1 MSRPA
6 KIATALVAIAL
17 IYPAATWFSGQR
29 IQAVLDEH
37 YADMTSHPS
46 LKVSERTYERG
57 VFSSTEKVSFEMAM
71 PVAAEDGTVQ
81 AGEPLRMT
89 ISSRIQHGPVPGFE
103 TLAAAMLDS
112 EVVLEGEVGA
122 ALRESLGGKAPL
134 VARTVVKF
142 DGGGHSAMTSPA
154 FELAVPNGTGQALR
168 IGFSGLK
175 ADIDFSAGMRS
186 YTMKGT
192 ADGLSMED
200 PDMLIKLSGLVFD
213 ADQHRLFDDEAWLY
227 AGKQRATVASMKA
240 EAKEEGELG
249 DTRFELERLSYDI
262 DMPGK
267 GEYLDI
273 KALMGTE
280 VLRVADVDYGPAHYD
295 FSIKHLH
302 GRTLM
307 DLYRKLLEISGDPAQ
322 LAQQTEDPAALFAP
336 LAGPAMT
343 LLAHDPEFSI
353 DRISFTS
360 PHGTAALSA
369 EVSLKGVQPDELSN
383 PLMLLAKLR
392 ASADLSVPQ
401 GLLLAF
407 ASNEAEDPEE
417 ADLAAAQLQQQL
429 ELLEAQGYLQ
439 RQGDQVKTSAAFS
452 QGQLTVNGRPF
463 NPLAMGGR

>member
-1 MSRPA
+1 MSRPT
-6 KIATALVAIAL
+6 KIVIALAAVAL
-17 IYPAATWFSGQR
+17 IYPAATWYSGLR
-29 IQAVLDEH
+29 IQSVLDEQ
-37 YADMTSHPS
+37 YADMKSHPS
-46 LKVSERTYERG
+46 LKVSERSYERG
-57 VFSSTEKVSFEMAM
+57 LFSSTEKVSFEMAM
-71 PVAAEDGTVQ
+71 PVAAVDGTLQ
-81 AGEPLRMT
+81 AGEPLRLSM
-89 ISSRIQHGPVPGFE
+89 ISQIKHGPLPGFK
-103 TLAAAMLDS
+103 TVAAAMLDS
-112 EVVLEGEVGA
+112 ELVLEGEAGA

-134 VARTVVKF
+134 VARTVVQF
-142 DGGGHSAMTSPA
+142 DGGGHSAMSSPA
-154 FELAVPNGTGQALR
+154 FELELPDGTGQALR
-168 IGFSGLK
+168 IGFSGFK

-200 PDMLIKLSGLVFD
+200 PNMQIALSGLVFD

-227 AGKQRATVASMKA
+227 VGKQRATVASMKA
-240 EAKEEGELG
+240 EAKEDGELG
-249 DTRFELERLSYDI
+249 DASFLLERLSYDI

-295 FSIKHLH
+295 FSVKHLH

-307 DLYRKLLEISGDPAQ
+307 DLYRKLLEISSDPAQ
-322 LAQQTEDPAALFAP
+322 LAMQAEDPAALFAP

-383 PLMLLAKLR
+383 PLMLIAKLR
-392 ASADLSVPQ
+392 ASAEVSVPQ
-401 GLLLAF
+401 GLILEF
-407 ASNEAEDPEE
+407 AGNQAEDPEE
-417 ADLAAAQLQQQL
+417 ADFAAAQLQQQL
-429 ELLEAQGYLQ
+429 AVLEAQGYLQ
-439 RQGDQVKTSAAFS
+439 RQGDQVKTSAAFA

>member
-1 MSRPA
+1 MSRPT

-37 YADMTSHPS
+37 YADMKSHPS

-154 FELAVPNGTGQALR
+154 FELAVPDGTGQALR

-417 ADLAAAQLQQQL
+417 ADFAAAQLQQQL